1 MSEIIKNPFNYHGSK
16 NRIMPLI
23 QELQPKDCSF
33 LVDLFGG
40 SGEVCLNL
48 EFDKI
53 LYNEKNKYIYGLIR
67 TIKEASLEYI
77 LQTIDDIIDFWQLSK
92 TNKNA
97 FLEFRSNFNE
107 IVYKHLNHS
116 NKNMRWE
123 ANLYLLTLCFY
134 SFNNQIIFTK
144 EGKFSVPAGT
154 HKSSFNNS
162 LRQKLIKY
170 KKRIDELGDKLILWD
185 YDFTTTFFA
194 LETDFKYKPSE
205 TLLFIDPP
213 YLLSS
218 STYDRT
224 YGMKWGTKQEELLY
238 TILKDWDKN
247 GGKFMVTN
255 LLKSKG
261 NTNDLLLTFSK
272 KYDTINTN
280 TYFNNC
286 SYQRKN
292 KKEDLEI
299 IVKNY

>member
-107 IVYKHLNHS
+107 IVYKYLNHS

-154 HKSSFNNS
+154 YKSSFNNS

-170 KKRIDELGDKLILWD
+170 KKRLDELGDKLILWD

-194 LETDFKYKPSE
+194 LETDFEYKPSE

-213 YLLSS
+213 YLLSN

-224 YGMKWGTKQEELLY
+224 YGMKWEKKQEELLY